1 MRCISC
7 NIALTDYES
16 TRKSLVTNDYFDMC
30 NSCFKTIK
38 NDLAYRDRLD
48 LISSNDFNEVND
60 LNINIDNINLDDY

>member
-7 NIALTDYES
+7 NVALTDYES

-38 NDLAYRDRLD
+38 NDLAYIDRLD
-48 LISSNDFNEVND
+48 LISSNDFNEVDD

>member
-7 NIALTDYES
+7 NVALTDYES

-48 LISSNDFNEVND
+48 LISSNDFNEVDD

>member
-48 LISSNDFNEVND
+48 LISSNDFNEVDD

>member
-7 NIALTDYES
+7 NVALTDYES

-48 LISSNDFNEVND
+48 LISSNDFNEVD
-60 LNINIDNINLDDY
+60 DININIDNINLDDY